1 MRCMP
6 PAPPTSKRP
15 PEMWPDPST
24 IAGLILLAVFVAMV
38 ASIGA
43 CAGCD
48 REWFGLDDES
58 IQ

>member
-1 MRCMP
+1 
-6 PAPPTSKRP
+6 
-15 PEMWPDPST
+15 MWADLAT
-24 IAGLILLAVFVAMV
+24 IGGAILLAVFLGVV
-38 ASIGA
+38 VSIGA